1 MGKIDNNIFISDVEV
16 PEIVQKKADEAFSK
30 IRMEGMD
37 VMRKKRYSFISPV
50 AAAICVCI
58 LAAGSM
64 TVAAAVYHYWSRGM
78 QGNIQATPKQQSEL
92 IDNGITTILNEDVED
107 NLMAVT
113 SGNVTIK
120 PLEIISD
127 EHFAHISFSVEGYYI
142 GEQIEPGFEYISVY
156 TGEDKNDENGWVDMY
171 GSFYNGIVAGS
182 DGRPVYD
189 NGEALEYTEDGATIE
204 HFKAQDGTLEYVMML
219 CAPDIDDSLLGKTV
233 HVEFANLGTVYKT
246 EYENAVD
253 GEWVF
258 DIAIPENSTAELCK
272 LDKALGDSGAM
283 VRTVEFSPISIKIDY
298 DFEGS
303 SYEEE
308 IIDEDGKIITSTSYT
323 EPPRFTGVRLKD
335 GTQFQ
340 FIINGGMTGYTDES
354 RKEYYYLMSFDRVID
369 IDQVDALLFQ
379 KPSPSGGGEFM
390 EDNFYVV
397 EFNVDS

>member
-37 VMRKKRYSFISPV
+37 VMRKKRNSFISPV
-50 AAAICVCI
+50 AAAICVCV

-64 TVAAAVYHYWSRGM
+64 TVAAAVYHYWSWGM
-78 QGNIQATPKQQSEL
+78 QGNIQATPEQQSEL

-127 EHFAHISFSVEGYYI
+127 EHFAHISFSVDGYYI

-156 TGEDKNDENGWVDMY
+156 TGNDKNDENGWVNMS

-182 DGRPVYD
+182 DGRPIYD
-189 NGEALEYTEDGATIE
+189 NGEPLEYTEDGVTIE
-204 HFKAQDGTLEYVMML
+204 HYKAQDGTLEYVMML
-219 CAPDIDDSLLGKTV
+219 YAADVNDSLLGKTV
-233 HVEFANLGTVYKT
+233 HVEFVNLGTVHKA
-246 EYENAVD
+246 EYENAID
-253 GEWVF
+253 GEWAF
-258 DIAIPENSTAELCK
+258 DISIPGNGTAVLCK
-272 LDKALGDSGAM
+272 LDKSLGDSGAT
-283 VRTVEFSPISIKIDY
+283 VRTVEFSPISIRVNY

-308 IIDEDGKIITSTSYT
+308 GVGEGGNPITSTFYT
-323 EPPRFTGVRLKD
+323 EPPEFVGVRFKD
-335 GTQFQ
+335 GTMFPY
-340 FIINGGMTGYTDES
+340 ITNGGMTGYTDES
-354 RKEYYYLMSFDRVID
+354 HKEFYSLMAFDRVIE
-369 IDQVDALLFQ
+369 IDQVDALLF
-379 KPSPSGGGEFM
+379 KKTSPNGGGGLT
-390 EDNFYVV
+390 EDDLYIV
-397 EFNVDS
+397 EFNMGS

>member
-1 MGKIDNNIFISDVEV
+1 MRKIDNNIFISDVEV

-78 QGNIQATPKQQSEL
+78 EGNIQATPEQQSEL

-127 EHFAHISFSVEGYYI
+127 EHFAHISFSVEGYSI

-156 TGEDKNDENGWVDMY
+156 TGNDENDENGWVDMS

-189 NGEALEYTEDGATIE
+189 NGEPLEYTEDGATIE
-204 HFKAQDGTLEYVMML
+204 HFKAQDGTLEFVMMVY
-219 CAPDIDDSLLGKTV
+219 AADINDSLLGKTV
-233 HVEFANLGTVYKT
+233 HVEFVNLGTVYKAG
-246 EYENAVD
+246 YENAVD
-253 GEWVF
+253 GEWAF
-258 DIAIPENSTAELCK
+258 DIAIPENNTAKLCK
-272 LDKALGDSGAM
+272 LDESLGDSGAT
-283 VRTVEFSPISIKIDY
+283 VTSVEFSPISIKVNY
-298 DFEGS
+298 DFVGS

-308 IIDEDGKIITSTSYT
+308 GVSADGKPITSTFYT
-323 EPPRFTGVRLKD
+323 EPPEFVGVRFRD
-335 GTQFQ
+335 GTLFPY
-340 FIINGGMTGYTDES
+340 ITNGGMTGYTDES
-354 RKEYYYLMSFDRVID
+354 HREYYSLMAFDRVID

-379 KPSPSGGGEFM
+379 KPSPNGRGEFM
-390 EDNFYVV
+390 EDDFYVV